1 MFQVNPL
8 QDSHEL
14 ENVFVKHYAPNHM
27 LAAKD
32 DSSNNVLVRKG
43 YNSNVLDGQTDK
55 TKPICLFNLS
65 KVGCHK
71 NVLVLPYNVMTES
84 TG

>member
-1 MFQVNPL
+1 M
-8 QDSHEL
+8 EL
-14 ENVFVKHYAPNHM
+14 ENVFIKHYAPNHM
-27 LAAKD
+27 LASKD

-65 KVGCHK
+65 KVGCYK
-71 NVLVLPYNVMTES
+71 NVLVLPYNVMTGS